1 MSLAPFPLFFLSFFP
16 PLSLYF
22 LPLLSFSGKIRL
34 LRISTTS
41 AKLDHDADPT
51 GIAPTTSSPSYT
63 PSRRIAVADTGIILA
78 MDWVFMHVVIPHSLR
93 SCMWLSYLME
103 RIEDYI
109 CTVQDR
115 VLWFGVQIDASFG
128 REKAMSILQMV
139 HFGGLF

>member
-1 MSLAPFPLFFLSFFP
+1 MSLAPFPIFFSPSLY
-16 PLSLYF
+16 LYF

-34 LRISTTS
+34 LRISRTS
-41 AKLDHDADPT
+41 TELDHDADPT
-51 GIAPTTSSPSYT
+51 GIAPTTTSPSYT